1 MVKDK
6 ILIEKKT
13 IIDHFLFELISFTM
27 IVCNTITLALDDY
40 DNKPSFIEVLLF
52 LEISFTVIF
61 TIELIIKLV
70 VLKPTGY
77 VKDTF
82 NLFDGTLV
90 ILSIFDII
98 LTSSNSLDVNLGVIS
113 VFRTLRILRVFKLT
127 RRFK

>member
-1 MVKDK
+1 
-6 ILIEKKT
+6 
-13 IIDHFLFELISFTM
+13 M

-127 RRFK
+127 RRFKEMNILIKAIMKTL